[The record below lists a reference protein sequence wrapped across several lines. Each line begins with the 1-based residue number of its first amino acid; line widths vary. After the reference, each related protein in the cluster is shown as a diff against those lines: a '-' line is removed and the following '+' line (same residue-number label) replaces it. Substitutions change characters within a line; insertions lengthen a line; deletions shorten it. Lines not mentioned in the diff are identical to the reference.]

1 MLLKLYKLEDFQ
13 VAYEGGKIQF
23 EQDNMVEITLYF
35 TFPWE
40 WKSWKFLCIEAIF
53 VEHLSC
59 TTEGMGWRYDQIHDG
74 ILPKKF
80 PKITSRL
87 KDLV

>member
-40 WKSWKFLCIEAIF
+40 
-53 VEHLSC
+53 
-59 TTEGMGWRYDQIHDG
+59 
-74 ILPKKF
+74 
-80 PKITSRL
+80 
-87 KDLV
+87 